1 MIFLLLAHVCSL
13 LLDVVWLGRRSNIV
27 KHIEILLVRQQMH
40 ILQRTQPRSPRISRW
55 EKPTL
60 VLLVSNLTTRGISAR
75 AQMSQVM
82 LLCKPDT
89 LLTWQRELVHRK

>member
-1 MIFLLLAHVCSL
+1 M
-13 LLDVVWLGRRSNIV
+13 G
-27 KHIEILLVRQQMH
+27 E
-40 ILQRTQPRSPRISRW
+40 
-55 EKPTL
+55 PTL